1 MPLPGYVRGAESPS
15 ESVASAHDQEAAV
28 RWGLVDRI
36 DVLEEGVRAV
46 GTRTWDPELPL
57 FLDHFPGFPVVPGV
71 LTLEALA
78 QVAGKLIGYTVRK
91 ERGDWPFPI
100 LSMMDR
106 VKFRRFIPP
115 STPVTLEVTLNELR
129 DESARVKVRALVDG
143 KWRARAEQVF
153 VFNAV
158 AFDDAE
164 ETERVEAI
172 ERAELARL
180 WPDYPGDF

>member
-1 MPLPGYVRGAESPS
+1 L
-15 ESVASAHDQEAAV
+15 EATL

-36 DVLEEGVRAV
+36 DVLEEGKRAV
-46 GTRTWDPELPL
+46 AVRTWDPELPL
-57 FLDHFPGFPVVPGV
+57 FQDHFPGFPVVPGV

-78 QVAGKLIGYTVRK
+78 QVAGKLIGYSVRK

-100 LSMMDR
+100 LSMMDK

-115 STPVTLEVTLNELR
+115 STPVTLEVNVDTLRE
-129 DESARVKVRALVDG
+129 ESARVNVRALVDG

-158 AFDDAE
+158 AFDDPAE
-164 ETERVEAI
+164 TARVEAI

-180 WPDYPGDF
+180 WPGYPGDF

>member
-1 MPLPGYVRGAESPS
+1 M
-15 ESVASAHDQEAAV
+15 

-36 DVLEEGVRAV
+36 DELVEGERAV
-46 GTRTWDPELPL
+46 AVRTWDPSLPL
-57 FLDHFPGFPVVPGV
+57 FQDHFPGFPVVPGV

-91 ERGDWPFPI
+91 QRGDWPFPI

-115 STPVTLEVTLNELR
+115 SVPCTLEITLTELR
-129 DESARVKVRALVDG
+129 EESARVKARALVDG

-158 AFDDAE
+158 AFDDPE
-164 ETERVEAI
+164 EAARVENI
-172 ERAELARL
+172 ERAELKRL
-180 WPDYPGDF
+180 WTDYPGDF

>member
-1 MPLPGYVRGAESPS
+1 
-15 ESVASAHDQEAAV
+15 V

-36 DVLEEGVRAV
+36 DELVQGERAV
-46 GTRTWDPELPL
+46 AVRTWDPELPL

-71 LTLEALA
+71 LTLESLA

-91 ERGDWPFPI
+91 NRGDWPFPI

-115 STPVTLEVTLNELR
+115 GEQVTLEVTLDELR
-129 DESARVKVRALVDG
+129 DESARCKVRALVDG

-158 AFDDAE
+158 AFDDPAE
-164 ETERVEAI
+164 AARVEEV
-172 ERAELARL
+172 ERAELKRL
-180 WPDYPGDF
+180 WPGYPGDF